1 MIRDAEYYNQVRVGT
16 VEIASDAAFIISKT
30 ALRARQEA
38 IREGRLVVVASI
50 DDIPGGDPSNPDG
63 CVGCTFTGPQ
73 YCKTGIL
80 ESHPANGGWAPPP
93 TSTSFD
99 PTNAAGMNGWIGG
112 VRAFERMQEAG
123 LHQYPNMFVYPKG
136 MPQSSGL
143 THKYSMMTF
152 NHVGTDADAL
162 VISTK
167 EPEVLKQFDGEC
179 EKPSPGASCQ
189 EKVGCEVQIRYR
201 FRVYYHPLKWDGALP
216 TLVLNSSTF
225 GLSNVTPTHGND
237 TEVLSGKAWYTV
249 YTDVTHTLACGEV
262 FQKCISPFALSGQG
276 GFAFTIPSMPSITRT
291 AFDSNTGFKETA
303 FWMRLIC
310 NDCKQS

>member
-1 MIRDAEYYNQVRVGT
+1 MIRDVEYYNRVRAGT
-16 VEIASDAAFIISKT
+16 FEIASDAAFIINKT
-30 ALRARQEA
+30 VLRARQEA
-38 IREGRLVVVASI
+38 IREGRLIVVASI

-99 PTNAAGMNGWIGG
+99 PTNAAGMNGWFGG
-112 VRAFERMQEAG
+112 DKAFDRMKAAG
-123 LHQYPNMFVYPKG
+123 LHQYPNEFVYPKG
-136 MPQSSGL
+136 FPPGGPW
-143 THKYSMMTF
+143 THKYSMITY
-152 NHVGTDADAL
+152 NHVGTGNTAL
-162 VISTK
+162 IINTE

-179 EKPSPGASCQ
+179 EKPSPGEACQ
-189 EKVGCEVQIRYR
+189 EKLGCEVQIRYR
-201 FRVYYHPLKWDGALP
+201 FGVDYQPLKWDGALP
-216 TLVLNSSTF
+216 PLVLNSPAF
-225 GLSNVTPTHGND
+225 GLNNVTPTHGND
-237 TEVLSGKAWYTV
+237 TEVRGGQAWYTV
-249 YTDVTHTLACGEV
+249 YTDVTHTLTCGEV

-276 GFAFTIPSMPSITRT
+276 GFAFTIPSMPSITR
-291 AFDSNTGFKETA
+291 ANFDSNTQYKETA